1 MDIQFLRRSCALL
14 AAALLGMAAL
24 PACQSTTQAQPQALA
39 SEVSVKPGINESW
52 KSSDIHPV
60 IGRLETESR
69 EIYTERGSIG
79 AVVGPRTGS
88 VVADVGAGSGF
99 MTHLFARLVGS
110 GGKVYAVDINATL
123 LSHIAEGAAQAGL
136 ENVETVLGT
145 EKSVELPP
153 GSVDLVFLC
162 DTYHH
167 FEYPRNSLDSIHR
180 ALRPQGQLVL
190 IEFERIPGVTPEWL
204 LEHVRAGREEFTAE
218 IEAAGFELT
227 NQHRLESLKENYILR
242 FIKRSPAAGSR

>member
-52 KSSDIHPV
+52 KSSDIEPL

-88 VVADVGAGSGF
+88 VVA
-99 MTHLFARLVGS
+99 
-110 GGKVYAVDINATL
+110 
-123 LSHIAEGAAQAGL
+123 E
-136 ENVETVLGT
+136 
-145 EKSVELPP
+145 
-153 GSVDLVFLC
+153 
-162 DTYHH
+162 
-167 FEYPRNSLDSIHR
+167 
-180 ALRPQGQLVL
+180 
-190 IEFERIPGVTPEWL
+190 
-204 LEHVRAGREEFTAE
+204 
-218 IEAAGFELT
+218 
-227 NQHRLESLKENYILR
+227 
-242 FIKRSPAAGSR
+242 RSPAWACVGNAIDKMKRTAMTIAPNTGRTRRSVIVGSVFEKWGIDFDVRSHPRCCIVVRLP